1 MRRCILL
8 GAVLLVVGCM
18 SAQNDNKQEKV
29 ANIDKVSYR
38 ITYTGKMVPDTSK
51 VPYTYWESEMRLDI
65 GSKVTHFYDRTK
77 QINDSI
83 MDEEAKTGVHD
94 GSKRIKGGRFLW
106 EFYKN
111 YPTMGQTTLL
121 DRVLGNHYQCT
132 ENVETPNWQIIPD
145 STASLIGYKCQL
157 AQTFFKGRLWYA
169 WYTEDIPLSEGP
181 WKLYGLPGLVLRAYD
196 RNKQYVFDAIGM
208 STMNGATNITFTE
221 KDREN
226 VTQKELRDAKHK
238 FDGAES
244 LRAAERR
251 TGVTFNKLPEG
262 AIKALN
268 RSNKGNPIEIE

>member
-1 MRRCILL
+1 MRRYLLL
-8 GAVLLVVGCM
+8 GAALFAVCCM
-18 SAQNDNKQEKV
+18 SAQKGSKQEKV
-29 ANIDKVSYR
+29 ANIDKVNYR

-77 QINDSI
+77 QIKDSI
-83 MDEEAKTGVHD
+83 MDAQAKTGVYD
-94 GSKRIKGGRFLW
+94 DSKRIKGGRFLW

-111 YPTMGQTTLL
+111 YPAIGQTTLL

-132 ENVETPNWQIIPD
+132 EKVETPNWQIIPD

-157 AQTFFKGRLWYA
+157 AQAFFKGRLWYA

-196 RNKQYVFDAIGM
+196 RNKQYVFDAVGM
-208 STMNGATNITFTE
+208 STMNGTANITFIQ

-244 LRAAERR
+244 LRTTERR
-251 TGVTFNKLPEG
+251 TGITFNKLPEG